1 MSFADGADIDVV
13 DEAIEL
19 FRANVLFRKFDIHG
33 EYCPRLE
40 FSRKRHTEAVVRHS
54 LDDFGLQAFGLPL
67 NSRFI
72 TLTSWR
78 CVLSQVTATD
88 S

>member
-33 EYCPRLE
+33 EYCPRL
-40 FSRKRHTEAVVRHS
+40 
-54 LDDFGLQAFGLPL
+54 
-67 NSRFI
+67 
-72 TLTSWR
+72 
-78 CVLSQVTATD
+78 
-88 S
+88 